1 MEQAS
6 SQVRRRDTAWEFL
19 VIVVRR
25 QGYLPLENPQRIN
38 NIAQNQ
44 ETASYMSEND
54 KGLPFHKKKQ
64 DAIVGWCI
72 TQPKFFMQCKNLV
85 DPSWFSDPYA
95 QKVYKAQL
103 KWVKDND
110 VVPTVEE
117 MRFSS
122 EITLEEPALR
132 TKLQAKVSECISET
146 QHFHLEPLSK
156 ELEKWLRARI
166 FYVGANAAQKD
177 YNSERYEEAYRVMDA
192 CLKNIKE
199 ASFLNE
205 REVSFADPI
214 KDIEQSKNEI
224 RNGLTFGLKTVDD
237 LLLPGNENGA
247 LLPGDTTIML
257 APTNIGKTTNMITI
271 GNANLARGK
280 RILLVTHEGRP
291 MDIKEKV
298 WRNHL
303 GVDSKEY
310 FELPNTEE
318 GVKRLQRGSM
328 MLNRF
333 LTYVPY
339 NKAGLTVEEVEPFIR
354 RKQEELIAKQGK
366 GYDLLI
372 VDYPAK
378 LSTKQAQ
385 QGSMSKRT
393 IDEIVYGYFIQLAL
407 EYNFHSLLAIQ
418 TNREGAKVNKG
429 QRDER
434 RLLVMEDVHE
444 SYGVM
449 QEATNVITM
458 NKDAVAKAR
467 KRMTYHIDKSRS
479 SETGFAVVART
490 DFARAT
496 THSNELGSIWYRG
509 TSTLA
514 DQVDDLLANPE
525 NNGQEID
532 TTQFV

>member
-1 MEQAS
+1 
-6 SQVRRRDTAWEFL
+6 
-19 VIVVRR
+19 
-25 QGYLPLENPQRIN
+25 
-38 NIAQNQ
+38 
-44 ETASYMSEND
+44 MSENNA
-54 KGLPFHKKKQ
+54 GLPFHRKKQ
-64 DAIVGWCI
+64 DAIVGYCL
-72 TQPKFFMQCKNLV
+72 TDPKFFMQCKTLV
-85 DPSWFSDPYA
+85 EPSWFSDPHTM
-95 QKVYKAQL
+95 KVYKAQL
-103 KWVKDND
+103 VWFKQYDR
-110 VVPTVEE
+110 VPTVEE
-117 MRFSS
+117 VRHSS

-132 TKLQAKVSECISET
+132 IKLAAKVSECISEI
-146 QHFHLEPLSK
+146 QHFHLDALSL

-166 FYVGANAAQKD
+166 FYAGANKAQQN
-177 YNSERYEEAYRVMDA
+177 YNAERFEDAYTVMDG
-192 CLKNIKE
+192 CLRDIKQ
-199 ASFLNE
+199 ASFLKE
-205 REVSFADPI
+205 REESFANPLA
-214 KDIEQSKNEI
+214 DIEKGKNEVL
-224 RNGLTFGLKTVDD
+224 NGLTFGLKTVDD

-280 RILLVTHEGRP
+280 RVLLLTHEGRP
-291 MDIKEKV
+291 LDIKEKI

-303 GVDSKEY
+303 GVTTKEY
-310 FELPNTEE
+310 FDLPDTDE
-318 GVKRLQRGSM
+318 GRARLARGSM

-333 LTYVPY
+333 LTYCPY
-339 NKAGLTVEEVEPFIR
+339 NKAGLTVEEVEPLIR
-354 RKQEELIAKQGK
+354 RKQDELAAKNNGK

-378 LSTKQAQ
+378 LTTKQA
-385 QGSMSKRT
+385 GGGAMNKRN

-479 SETGFAVVART
+479 SETGFAIVAKT
-490 DFARAT
+490 DFARAI
-496 THSNELGSIWYRG
+496 THSDELGSIWYRG

-532 TTQFV
+532 TTQFA

>member
-1 MEQAS
+1 
-6 SQVRRRDTAWEFL
+6 
-19 VIVVRR
+19 
-25 QGYLPLENPQRIN
+25 
-38 NIAQNQ
+38 
-44 ETASYMSEND
+44 MSEND

-64 DAIVGWCI
+64 EAIAGWCLRD
-72 TQPKFFMQCKNLV
+72 PKFFMQCKNLV
-85 DPSWFSDPYA
+85 EGTWFSDPYV

-103 KWVKDND
+103 DWFKKYDR
-110 VVPTVEE
+110 VPTEHE
-117 MRFSS
+117 MRQSS

-132 TKLQAKVSECISET
+132 VKLQAKVSECLTET
-146 QHFHLEPLSK
+146 EHFYLDALSN

-166 FYVGANAAQKD
+166 FYAGANEAQKH
-177 YNSERYEEAYRVMDA
+177 YNSERFEEAYRGMDA

-199 ASFLNE
+199 ASFIKE
-205 REVSFADPI
+205 REASFADPI
-214 KDIEQSKNEI
+214 KDIEQSKNEVH
-224 RNGLTFGLKTVDD
+224 NGLTFGLKTVDD

-271 GNANLARGK
+271 GNANLRRGK

-298 WRNHL
+298 WRNFL
-303 GVDSKEY
+303 GVDTKEY
-310 FELPNTEE
+310 FALPDTEE
-318 GVKRLQRGSM
+318 GRTELSRGSA

-339 NKAGLTVEEVEPFIR
+339 NKAGLTVEEVEPLIR
-354 RKQEELIAKQGK
+354 RKQEELAAKNGGH

-385 QGSMSKRT
+385 QGSMNKRN

-479 SETGFAVVART
+479 SETGFAIVAKT

-496 THSNELGSIWYRG
+496 THSDDLGSIWYRG